1 MGPTREQV
9 LKAERCNGYVIHA
22 DSEEIDEMFV
32 VPDGPYEQP
41 VYWYFVRSNSW
52 GFKSPDSF
60 WSYYDS
66 ELMML
71 YHIRFFTNEEA
82 LQFLEERH
90 AFDQEGN
97 G

>member
-1 MGPTREQV
+1 MGPTREEV
-9 LKAERCNGYVIHA
+9 LKAERCDGFARQY
-22 DSEEIDEMFV
+22 DSDDIDEMFV

-41 VYWYFVRSNSW
+41 IYWYFVRSNAW

-66 ELMML
+66 ELMMM
-71 YHIRFFTNEEA
+71 HIRMLTNEEA

-90 AFDQEGN
+90 AFDQEGEE
-97 G
+97 

>member
-9 LKAERCNGYVIHA
+9 LKAERCNGFAREPYS
-22 DSEEIDEMFV
+22 DEIDEMFV

-41 VYWYFVRSNSW
+41 IHWYFVKSNCW
-52 GFKSPDSF
+52 DFKSPDSF

-66 ELMML
+66 DLMMM
-71 YHIRFFTNEEA
+71 HIRFFTNEEA

-90 AFDQEGN
+90 AFDQKGEE
-97 G
+97 

>member
-1 MGPTREQV
+1 MGPTREEV
-9 LKAERCNGYVIHA
+9 LKAERCDGFARQY
-22 DSEEIDEMFV
+22 DSDDIDEMFV

-41 VYWYFVRSNSW
+41 IYWYFVRSNSW

-66 ELMML
+66 ELMMM
-71 YHIRFFTNEEA
+71 HIRMLTNEEA

-90 AFDQEGN
+90 AFDQEGKE
-97 G
+97 

>member
-1 MGPTREQV
+1 MGPTREEV
-9 LKAERCNGYVIHA
+9 LKAERCNGFARHYGS
-22 DSEEIDEMFV
+22 DDIDEMFV

-41 VYWYFVRSNSW
+41 IYWYFVRSNSW

-66 ELMML
+66 ELMMMHL
-71 YHIRFFTNEEA
+71 RMFTNEEA

-97 G
+97 E

>member
-1 MGPTREQV
+1 MGPTREEV
-9 LKAERCNGYVIHA
+9 LKAERCDGFARQY
-22 DSEEIDEMFV
+22 DSDDIDEMFV

-41 VYWYFVRSNSW
+41 IYWYFVRSNSW

-66 ELMML
+66 ELMM
-71 YHIRFFTNEEA
+71 HIRMLTNEEA

-90 AFDQEGN
+90 AFDQEGEE
-97 G
+97 